1 MNNPPYVIYTIGL
14 DREGKPSRGNPK
26 GEARCRFISTNSG
39 FFLDQ
44 ARSTKSQAKNTP
56 PSHFQLTTS
65 IMENNITL
73 QNE

>member
-14 DREGKPSRGNPK
+14 DREGKPTRGNPK

-44 ARSTKSQAKNTP
+44 ARSTKSQAKTP
-56 PSHFQLTTS
+56 PFTFSAY
-65 IMENNITL
+65 NIHHGKQHNFTK
-73 QNE
+73 

>member
-56 PSHFQLTTS
+56 LTFS
-65 IMENNITL
+65 AYNIHHGKQHNFTK
-73 QNE
+73 